1 MTDANGVADH
11 VDVLDET
18 AGVIG
23 VEVSAAGSERV
34 SEIGSGDV
42 DVDKG
47 LAELVRLVAGVTCSL
62 ATAALIAVFGVP
74 DAAKVP
80 DGSFM
85 SAMYPNKPLSRDPQR
100 SGGYPGHRPSQE
112 SVGTVLAG

>member
-47 LAELVRLVAGVTCSL
+47 LAELVRLVAGV
-62 ATAALIAVFGVP
+62 
-74 DAAKVP
+74 
-80 DGSFM
+80 
-85 SAMYPNKPLSRDPQR
+85 
-100 SGGYPGHRPSQE
+100 
-112 SVGTVLAG
+112 